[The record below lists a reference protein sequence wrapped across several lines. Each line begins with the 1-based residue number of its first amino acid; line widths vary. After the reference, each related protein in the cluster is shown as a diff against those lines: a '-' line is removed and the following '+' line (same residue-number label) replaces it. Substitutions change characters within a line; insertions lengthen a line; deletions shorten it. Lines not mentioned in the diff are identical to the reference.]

1 MSTNYDDIYSNLI
14 IDKSIGKWSND
25 RLYSELEDM
34 FYQIYIHWYYHEYI
48 IDNPYD
54 NHSLESQSWFISYLN
69 TSEHKNDGSY
79 DLYYNKANSILRKN
93 KLEKIKNAE

>member
-14 IDKSIGKWSND
+14 IDKSIGEWSND

-34 FYQIYIHWYYHEYI
+34 FYQIYIHWYYNDPI
-48 IDNPYD
+48 IENPYD
-54 NHSLESQSWFISYLN
+54 NPMKSQSWFISYLN
-69 TSEHKNDGSY
+69 KAKHKNDGSY
-79 DLYYNKANSILRKN
+79 DAYYNKANSILRKN